1 MQQFDKPAPIVGES
15 VSDYRTRVAEH
26 QAERARRRQ
35 EELLEQTSMQNTPA
49 MRIRVWERLHQVALP
64 RNPAHRLLEVIAA
77 DTDLSI
83 DQVREEQRARLLP
96 PPAAPQAGPAALG
109 EPAP

>member
-1 MQQFDKPAPIVGES
+1 MHDYDKPTPVVGET
-15 VSDYRTRVAEH
+15 VADYRARVAEH

-35 EELLEQTSMQNTPA
+35 HELLEQTSIQNTPA

-77 DTDLSI
+77 DTDLSL
-83 DQVREEQRARLLP
+83 DQVREEQRARLVP
-96 PPAAPQAGPAALG
+96 PPPPLAGPA
-109 EPAP
+109 P

>member
-1 MQQFDKPAPIVGES
+1 VQDYDKPTPVMGET
-15 VSDYRTRVAEH
+15 VADYRARVAEH

-35 EELLEQTSMQNTPA
+35 EELLEQTSIQNTPA
-49 MRIRVWERLHQVALP
+49 MRIRVWERLHQVTLP

-77 DTDLSI
+77 DTELSL
-83 DQVREEQRARLLP
+83 DQVREEQRARLM
-96 PPAAPQAGPAALG
+96 PPAPAPLV